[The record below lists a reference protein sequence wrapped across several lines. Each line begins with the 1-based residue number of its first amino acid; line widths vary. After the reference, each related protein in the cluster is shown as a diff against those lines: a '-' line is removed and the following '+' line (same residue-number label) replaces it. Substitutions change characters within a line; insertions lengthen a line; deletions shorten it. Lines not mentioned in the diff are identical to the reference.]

1 MSELTS
7 TDPDGTPVAGVAPT
21 GDDFVAALRSAAPYI
36 HLHRGKTFVI
46 AFPGEICLREDT
58 DRLLADIALLSS
70 LGVRIVLALVGVVI
84 GDMLSYGIGWVL
96 HRPIQRRY
104 GQSAAWLRAEAYF
117 ARRAAI
123 AVFLTRCV
131 LTPIAL
137 PINLVAGGS
146 GYSVGRFALYD
157 AAGELAWLAGYGTL
171 GYVFGSQWE
180 YVSDVVSNASG
191 VLVGLLI
198 AGVGGFALLRW
209 QRGAAASA
217 PSPVPMPEPGL
228 AARLPEE

>member
-1 MSELTS
+1 MNLSDLNDLLLSAVVTYGA
-7 TDPDGTPVAGVAPT
+7 T
-21 GDDFVAALRSAAPYI
+21 ALG
-36 HLHRGKTFVI
+36 LV
-46 AFPGEICLREDT
+46 L
-58 DRLLADIALLSS
+58 LLAAVGLPLPST
-70 LGVRIVLALVGVVI
+70 LCVLAGGAFVQQGVLDPYSTFVLALVGAVI